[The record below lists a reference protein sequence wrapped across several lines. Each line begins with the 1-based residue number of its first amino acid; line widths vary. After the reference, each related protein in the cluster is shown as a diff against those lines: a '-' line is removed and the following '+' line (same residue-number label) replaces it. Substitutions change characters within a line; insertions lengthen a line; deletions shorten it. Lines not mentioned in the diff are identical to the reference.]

1 MRKSLPW
8 LAALALLALSAL
20 TLFGVAMSRPLNHD
34 EHQFIA
40 SGALVGLHGLL
51 PYRDFPF
58 FHTPLQ
64 PFVYG
69 ALFRFTDHL
78 LLAGR
83 VFSTALMSLAGGV
96 VFLAAWRLFKGW
108 GEIVRIGLAT
118 AAGLAFLANPLIVYT
133 ACRAWNH
140 SLPLLLLLLAILAH
154 ARAVA
159 SKQDAWFALGGCL
172 IALAAAT
179 RISYAPLAL
188 PFLILSMSGGTGGMA
203 VRIRRVL
210 WCGGGMAL
218 GSLPV
223 LVVMLQAPQSFFFD
237 VFAYNGSINSQYRV
251 LGEGRTH
258 LGWQKITF
266 ALRMLVQPACLALAA
281 LLGWVIWRLRR
292 DRVRLP
298 YLLWSSGVLLPFVL
312 LGVFAASPSFSQYY
326 TPLVPLFLL
335 AIAGGLAALPPGRRG
350 ACGAAFALASLAAV
364 LSSVGHLGSL
374 RHLGSP
380 QEWVPMRI
388 HQAGLKLRQYV
399 PEGRILT
406 LAPIVPL
413 EGGLS
418 IYPEFVSGPF
428 GWRTAPYVNAQ
439 DKARF
444 DIAGEAEL
452 PALLA
457 ATPPDGVFT
466 GYERKDERPMK
477 LWAQSHGFSKI
488 PLGKK
493 KDLWVPGKK

>member
-1 MRKSLPW
+1 MKKSLSW
-8 LAALALLALSAL
+8 LAAILLLALAGVV
-20 TLFGVAMSRPLNHD
+20 LFCVAMSRPLNHD
-34 EHQFIA
+34 EHQFVA

-64 PFVYG
+64 PFVFG
-69 ALFRFTDHL
+69 ALFHFTDHL

-83 VFSTALMSLAGGV
+83 VFSVSLMFLAGIV
-96 VFLAAWRLFKGW
+96 LSLAAWRLFKGW
-108 GEIVRIGLAT
+108 GELARIGLAT
-118 AAGLAFLANPLIVYT
+118 AAGLAFLASPLIVYT
-133 ACRAWNH
+133 ACKAWNH
-140 SLPLLLLLLAILAH
+140 SLPLLFFILAILAH

-188 PFLILSMSGGTGGMA
+188 PFLVLSMLGGTGGMA
-203 VRIRRVL
+203 VRLRRVL
-210 WCGGGMAL
+210 WCGGGLAL
-218 GSLPV
+218 GGLPV
-223 LVVMLQAPQSFFFD
+223 LLVMLQASQSFFFD
-237 VFAYNGSINSQYRV
+237 VFAYNGSINTKYRV
-251 LGEGRTH
+251 LAEGRTL

-266 ALRMLVQPACLALAA
+266 ALRMFVQPACLALVA

-292 DRVRLP
+292 DRVPLP
-298 YLLWSSGVLLPFVL
+298 YLLWSAGILLPFVL

-335 AIAGGLAALPPGRRG
+335 AIMGGLAALPPRRRRVW
-350 ACGAAFALASLAAV
+350 GAAFALTSLVAI
-364 LSSVGHLGSL
+364 LSSVGYLGSL
-374 RHLGSP
+374 RLLFSP
-380 QEWVPMRI
+380 QEWIPMQI
-388 HQAGLKLRQYV
+388 HQAGRSLRQYV
-399 PEGRILT
+399 PSGPILT
-406 LAPIVPL
+406 LAPIIPL

-418 IYPEFVSGPF
+418 IYPEMVCGSF
-428 GWRTAPYVNAQ
+428 GWRTAPYVNTL
-439 DKARF
+439 DKVRF

-457 ATPPDGVFT
+457 ATPPAGIFT
-466 GYERKDERPMK
+466 GYEREDERPMK